1 MELLKDKIKE
11 HIMSTSG
18 KHLEQLAKIVSDA
31 NHARW
36 KYKMQEMGN
45 HEEFESKLCAH
56 LHQEKR
62 K

>member
-11 HIMSTSG
+11 QILSTTG
-18 KHLEQLAKIVSDA
+18 KNLEQLAKIVSDA

-36 KYKMQEMGN
+36 KYKMQEMGS
-45 HEEFESKLCAH
+45 HEDFEGKLCAH
-56 LHQEKR
+56 LHQEKH